1 MTRHHM
7 IMSLIALFTAGPG
20 LAWGH
25 AASAQAHEHA
35 SIREIEIIVEG
46 AYKPSRLE
54 LREGEHVRLRFIR
67 KDHGPCTREVIF
79 PTLNIKREL
88 PSGQPVTIELAAPA
102 PGEYE
107 FRCGMHMIKGLL
119 VVHPAHAK

>member
-1 MTRHHM
+1 MAKHQVLF
-7 IMSLIALFTAGPG
+7 SLVLWLTSG
-20 LAWGH
+20 AWV
-25 AASAQAHEHA
+25 APASAQAHEHA
-35 SIREIEIIVEG
+35 SIREIEIVVEG
-46 AYKPSRLE
+46 AFKPARIE

-67 KDHGPCTREVIF
+67 KDHGPCTREVVF

-88 PSGQPVTIELAAPA
+88 PTGQPVSIELNSLA

-119 VVHPAHAK
+119 VVHAATAK